1 MPILKSSTA
10 AALRSGF
17 FRQKFEDEATEAAW
31 TRDRLEPLRKTNQ
44 IAAVFYLVIL
54 TTFTLLDLL
63 YVQLGIWE
71 LALRAGL
78 MLSGVLLLIYMRR
91 TQNAL
96 AADRL
101 AFGVLAITLPIS
113 WFGLFAVL
121 PAEVVSTFWM
131 ITIALELIILFVVI
145 DISLPFRL
153 VLSGLVLVCGIP
165 SGFASHMTAED
176 LAVAFIHLGFV
187 FLGGW
192 MAAWQVESKRRVAF
206 ANQRQLAEE
215 KGRTES
221 LLRNILPNPIADQLL
236 SAPGTIA
243 EKHDDVTVL
252 FADLVGFTTLSERL
266 DAERVV
272 EFLDRIFSEFDKL
285 CDQYGVE
292 KIKTIGDAYM
302 AAGSVPTQRGNHV
315 QMVIELGLDMLEVL
329 GRFSAETGD
338 DCDLRIGVHC
348 GPVVAGV
355 IGRRKFIYDLWGDT
369 VNVASRMESHGV
381 PGRVQV
387 SEEVTKRLGDGY
399 VVEPRGLIQMKGKG
413 PTSAFLVRRR
423 ETASVS
429 HTEVTGE
436 HPSRPAE

>member
-1 MPILKSSTA
+1 MPILKSRTT
-10 AALRSGF
+10 AALRSGVV
-17 FRQKFEDEATEAAW
+17 RQKFEDAATEGAW
-31 TRDRLEPLRKTNQ
+31 TRHRLEPLRKTNQ

-54 TTFTLLDLL
+54 MTFTLLDVL
-63 YVQLGIWE
+63 YVQLDFWD
-71 LALRAGL
+71 LALRGGL
-78 MLSGVLLLIYMRR
+78 VLSGVLLLIYMRR
-91 TQNAL
+91 TQNVSV
-96 AADRL
+96 ADRL
-101 AFGVLAITLPIS
+101 LFGVLAITLPVT
-113 WFGLFAVL
+113 WFGLFLVL
-121 PAEVVSTFWM
+121 PAEVVSAYWM

-153 VLSGLVLVCGIP
+153 ILGSMALGCGIW
-165 SGFASHMTAED
+165 SGFVSNMTAQD
-176 LAVAFIHLGFV
+176 LAVAFIHLAFV

-206 ANQRQLAEE
+206 ANQRLLAEE
-215 KGRTES
+215 RDRTES

-236 SAPGTIA
+236 SSPGTIA

-266 DAERVV
+266 DAEHLV

-315 QMVIELGLDMLEVL
+315 QMVMELGLDMLEVL
-329 GRFSAETGD
+329 GRFRTETGN
-338 DCDLRIGVHC
+338 DCELRIGVHC

-369 VNVASRMESHGV
+369 VNIASRMESHGV

-387 SEEVTKRLGDGY
+387 SEEVTKRLGDRY

-413 PTSAFLVRRR
+413 PTSAFLV
-423 ETASVS
+423 
-429 HTEVTGE
+429 
-436 HPSRPAE
+436 